1 MRDIKFRGRNIEGE
15 WLYGDLINS
24 KINNTPTAFIFPADA
39 PNSYD
44 RYSVNPNTIGQFTGL
59 RDKNGKDI
67 YEGDIVVQYWGFPHY
82 RNGVYYDCNARIG
95 SVEFHESS
103 SFLLLSGGNLYRL
116 LGDGLTQEVQG
127 NIHDNPELLNGK
139 NE

>member
-1 MRDIKFRGRNIEGE
+1 MCSDE
-15 WLYGDLINS
+15 WVYGDLIH
-24 KINNTPTAFIFPADA
+24 KRHDRDA
-39 PNSYD
+39 LMIQDENGLGSDVVPE
-44 RYSVNPNTIGQFTGL
+44 SVGQFTGL
-59 RDKNGKDI
+59 HDEDGKEI

-95 SVEFHESS
+95 SVVFHHSS

-127 NIHDNPELLNGK
+127 NIHDNPNLLTNG
-139 NE
+139 ND

>member
-1 MRDIKFRGRNIEGE
+1 MREIKFRGRDIEGK

-24 KINNTPTAFIFPADA
+24 KINNTPTAFVFPADA

-67 YEGDIVVQYWGFPHY
+67 YEGDIIYRKYTIGPH
-82 RNGVYYDCNARIG
+82 CCF
-95 SVEFHESS
+95 SE
-103 SFLLLSGGNLYRL
+103 
-116 LGDGLTQEVQG
+116 
-127 NIHDNPELLNGK
+127 GK
-139 NE
+139 EEINK